1 MSFAD
6 RYSMII
12 GQASEDF
19 LDKMQKNP
27 KYKKAYNNAFGDAMY
42 SSAASFTIAAEPNPG
57 VALLDMV
64 VMTTLGRLI
73 WETYWLPQ
81 FGNQAQV
88 MVNEFKKLESDIW
101 SISSKVLT
109 PAEQKDL
116 RNLILAW
123 RKANPEQRVFSH
135 LRFGQFS
142 SERMVS
148 TLSQPQKPSGLLKSV
163 KEATIAVDE
172 IRLLAERGLYLG
184 TRMPLLMG
192 GFADLWVSNVLDDP
206 QIERTLENMDRV
218 SKSIELV
225 TKEVQRLP
233 DRFAEERDLTI
244 DRTMTQVSDLRRN
257 IVADVM
263 DRVTVERTAAIDQ
276 LMDRFALERQNTL
289 KDLVS
294 KDEESVRGL
303 LRDLNQTLETGS
315 QLAERINTTLVSA
328 ASLSSQPES
337 DSEPFKIKEYTESI
351 IEVQKAAQDLGG
363 LVKSMDQLLASPNV
377 EKLMVRVFE
386 TLDRFENEGEELI
399 DHTSRETLILILV
412 FLFGALLTMLI
423 YKFVSERFFV
433 KQSK

>member
-1 MSFAD
+1 
-6 RYSMII
+6 
-12 GQASEDF
+12 
-19 LDKMQKNP
+19 
-27 KYKKAYNNAFGDAMY
+27 
-42 SSAASFTIAAEPNPG
+42 
-57 VALLDMV
+57 
-64 VMTTLGRLI
+64 
-73 WETYWLPQ
+73 
-81 FGNQAQV
+81 
-88 MVNEFKKLESDIW
+88 
-101 SISSKVLT
+101 
-109 PAEQKDL
+109 
-116 RNLILAW
+116 
-123 RKANPEQRVFSH
+123 
-135 LRFGQFS
+135 
-142 SERMVS
+142 
-148 TLSQPQKPSGLLKSV
+148 
-163 KEATIAVDE
+163 
-172 IRLLAERGLYLG
+172 
-184 TRMPLLMG
+184 
-192 GFADLWVSNVLDDP
+192 
-206 QIERTLENMDRV
+206 
-218 SKSIELV
+218 
-225 TKEVQRLP
+225 
-233 DRFAEERDLTI
+233 
-244 DRTMTQVSDLRRN
+244 
-257 IVADVM
+257 
-263 DRVTVERTAAIDQ
+263 
-276 LMDRFALERQNTL
+276 MDRFALERQNTL